1 MADSTQLVG
10 LLTDAQS
17 QLRAG
22 KSGPALEIL
31 AAAQELFPDS
41 HDVYIN
47 LAMAHRA
54 EGALLAA
61 LGALD
66 KALAIDPYSFL
77 ALLAKGSVLEQTGRV
92 RSAAEIYKNALK
104 ISPQPDRLPAN
115 LAQQLS
121 HASSVVQNQATAQ
134 AKHLRDLLGPLEA
147 SEPNEHRRRFSEAV
161 DIASGIARAHQASP
175 IQLHYPRLP
184 AIPFFDTEHFPWMGD
199 LEAAT
204 TVITEELK
212 SLQNTAGTNWSPY
225 VQYAPGTPENQFA
238 ALNNNRDWS
247 SIWLWRDGASQPAA
261 SLCPGTM
268 SVLEQVPLADQP
280 GFAPTALFSAL
291 APKTAIPPHTGS
303 TNTRLLVHLPLILP
317 GPAFFRVGNEER
329 QWELGKAWAFDDTI
343 EHEARND
350 ADETRII
357 LIFDVWNPLLSD
369 GEKEKVRVL
378 LSAQRAWLNEEMTS

>member
-1 MADSTQLVG
+1 MADSPQLVG
-10 LLTDAQS
+10 LLTDAQG

-22 KSGPALEIL
+22 KSGSALEIL
-31 AAAQELFPDS
+31 ATARELFPDN

-104 ISPQPDRLPAN
+104 ISPHPDRLPAN
-115 LAQQLS
+115 LVQQIS
-121 HASSVVQNQATAQ
+121 YASSVVRDQAAAQ
-134 AKHLRDLLGPLEA
+134 ARHLRDLLGPLEA
-147 SEPNEHRRRFSEAV
+147 SEPNEHRQRFSEAI

-184 AIPFFDTEHFPWMGD
+184 AIPFFDKEYFPWMED

-204 TVITEELK
+204 TVITEELQ
-212 SLQNTAGTNWSPY
+212 SLQNNAAMNWSPY

-238 ALNNNRDWS
+238 SLNNNHSWS
-247 SIWLWRDGASQPAA
+247 SIWLWRDGTVQPAA
-261 SLCPGTM
+261 DFCPATM
-268 SVLEQVPLADQP
+268 RALNQIPLADQP

-291 APKTAIPPHTGS
+291 APQTSIPPHTGS

-329 QWELGKAWAFDDTI
+329 QWRLGTAWAFDDTI

-357 LIFDVWNPLLSD
+357 LIFDVWNPLLSEA
-369 GEKEKVRVL
+369 EKEKVRVL
-378 LSAQRAWLNEEMTS
+378 LAAQRAWLNEEMTS